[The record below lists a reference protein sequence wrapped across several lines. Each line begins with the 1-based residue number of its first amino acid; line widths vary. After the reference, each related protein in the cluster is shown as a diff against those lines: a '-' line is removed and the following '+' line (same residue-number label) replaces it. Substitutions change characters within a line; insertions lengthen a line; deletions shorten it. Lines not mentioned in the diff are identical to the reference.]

1 MNILSTFINSGEKRP
16 RSESP
21 TPDDPLET
29 TVLTAL
35 QKFLPSLV
43 AQMSEKAVDTLKATI
58 EVTVAAAVEPLKTEI
73 GQLASRQSTRLIKK
87 PRTSVASSTS
97 PWMMTLPH
105 SRRPRVCVANPKS
118 THCGGR
124 AGSLFGEETN
134 CSK

>member
-43 AQMSEKAVDTLKATI
+43 AQMSEKVVDT
-58 EVTVAAAVEPLKTEI
+58 
-73 GQLASRQSTRLIKK
+73 
-87 PRTSVASSTS
+87 
-97 PWMMTLPH
+97 
-105 SRRPRVCVANPKS
+105 
-118 THCGGR
+118 
-124 AGSLFGEETN
+124 
-134 CSK
+134 